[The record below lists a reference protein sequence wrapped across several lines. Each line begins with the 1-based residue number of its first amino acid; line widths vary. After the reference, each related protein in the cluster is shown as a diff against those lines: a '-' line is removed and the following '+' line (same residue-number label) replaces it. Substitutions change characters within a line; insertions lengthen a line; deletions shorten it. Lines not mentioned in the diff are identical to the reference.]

1 MRQGG
6 EYFTDPQGPARRRYE
21 SVLAYFVE
29 EMPAAEV
36 ADRFGYSTASVHQMA
51 TLLRGGKL
59 QLFTQ
64 SRPGPKGPRIA
75 GKVRNK
81 ALALRA
87 RDHSVTEI
95 ADALTASGTPVS
107 AQTVWK
113 ILENEG
119 LPRLARRD
127 NTRRG
132 TPHRLEAVKAAALDS
147 WPAGTAIRCDHA
159 GLLLLLFPAMVTL
172 RLPELIG
179 ACGYPSTS
187 QLSSWQS
194 LAALLLAKCGRIS
207 RIHHISAFTDDVGLG
222 LALGL
227 TALPKATHLTSY
239 SYRVRRDS
247 NLKLQRLLIGEL
259 RNHQLA
265 TGAAGFNLDFHAI
278 RHHGADAVLED
289 HYVPARSQ
297 RTRSV
302 LTFFAQDHAS
312 TEMVYANADITK
324 AEQPQEIIAFAAYWR
339 DATGA
344 EADLLVFDSQLT
356 TYTVLDELTSRG
368 IRWLTLRKRGR
379 KALQALDALPAAAW
393 KAVEIKRAGR
403 YRRPHLHEDLIQL
416 HDINAIVRQ
425 IAVKN
430 I

>member
-21 SVLAYFVE
+21 ALRAYFVE

-75 GKVRNK
+75 GKVRDK

-95 ADALTASGTPVS
+95 ADALTASGMPVS

-113 ILENEG
+113 ILEDEG

-159 GLLLLLFPAMVTL
+159 GLLLLFPAT
-172 RLPELIG
+172 
-179 ACGYPSTS
+179 PS
-187 QLSSWQS
+187 
-194 LAALLLAKCGRIS
+194 
-207 RIHHISAFTDDVGLG
+207 
-222 LALGL
+222 
-227 TALPKATHLTSY
+227 
-239 SYRVRRDS
+239 
-247 NLKLQRLLIGEL
+247 
-259 RNHQLA
+259 
-265 TGAAGFNLDFHAI
+265 AAGSPASTTS
-278 RHHGADAVLED
+278 
-289 HYVPARSQ
+289 ARS
-297 RTRSV
+297 
-302 LTFFAQDHAS
+302 
-312 TEMVYANADITK
+312 
-324 AEQPQEIIAFAAYWR
+324 P
-339 DATGA
+339 
-344 EADLLVFDSQLT
+344 T
-356 TYTVLDELTSRG
+356 TSG
-368 IRWLTLRKRGR
+368 W
-379 KALQALDALPAAAW
+379 AW
-393 KAVEIKRAGR
+393 PSG
-403 YRRPHLHEDLIQL
+403 
-416 HDINAIVRQ
+416 
-425 IAVKN
+425 
-430 I
+430 

>member
-21 SVLAYFVE
+21 ALRAYFVE

-51 TLLRGGKL
+51 TLLRGGQL
-59 QLFTQ
+59 Q
-64 SRPGPKGPRIA
+64 
-75 GKVRNK
+75 
-81 ALALRA
+81 
-87 RDHSVTEI
+87 
-95 ADALTASGTPVS
+95 
-107 AQTVWK
+107 
-113 ILENEG
+113 
-119 LPRLARRD
+119 
-127 NTRRG
+127 
-132 TPHRLEAVKAAALDS
+132 
-147 WPAGTAIRCDHA
+147 
-159 GLLLLLFPAMVTL
+159 LFPAMVTL

-265 TGAAGFNLDFHAI
+265 TGAAGF
-278 RHHGADAVLED
+278 
-289 HYVPARSQ
+289 
-297 RTRSV
+297 
-302 LTFFAQDHAS
+302 
-312 TEMVYANADITK
+312 
-324 AEQPQEIIAFAAYWR
+324 
-339 DATGA
+339 
-344 EADLLVFDSQLT
+344 
-356 TYTVLDELTSRG
+356 
-368 IRWLTLRKRGR
+368 
-379 KALQALDALPAAAW
+379 
-393 KAVEIKRAGR
+393 
-403 YRRPHLHEDLIQL
+403 
-416 HDINAIVRQ
+416 
-425 IAVKN
+425 
-430 I
+430 